1 MTAATLFILGAIV
14 ASFVGVI
21 VERVYT
27 GQSWLSSRS
36 RCDSCARE
44 LSPLDLVP
52 ILSWIVS
59 FGKCRSCEARI
70 SAMHLVWEVVLGS
83 VFLLGY
89 ITLGFSPLLLV
100 YLLFVSLLLFIVRYD
115 IRHTI
120 VPLLPSLV
128 LVLLG
133 GIYAYFGSSSLYEF
147 GSALLV
153 AGGVG
158 AFFFV
163 MHLVSFGK
171 AMGLGD
177 TPVAL
182 ALALFSF
189 PYAFSGLLFSFWI
202 GAVIGII
209 LLLLSKRRPT
219 MKREIPFVP
228 FLAVG
233 FLLAY
238 FVAWNPFHLIL

>member
-1 MTAATLFILGAIV
+1 MIALALFMLGAIV
-14 ASFVGVI
+14 ASFVGVV

-36 RCDSCARE
+36 RCDSCAKE

-52 ILSWIVS
+52 VFSWLLSL
-59 FGKCRSCEARI
+59 GTCRSCKARI
-70 SAMHLVWEVVLGS
+70 SVMHVVWEVVLGS
-83 VFLLGY
+83 VFVLGY
-89 ITLGFSPLLLV
+89 VALGLSYPLLV
-100 YLLFVSLLLFIVRYD
+100 YCLFVALLLFIVRYD
-115 IRHTI
+115 LRHTI
-120 VPLLPSLV
+120 VPLIPSLV
-128 LVLLG
+128 LVFLG
-133 GIYAYFGSSSLYEF
+133 GVYAYLGSATLYEF
-147 GSALLV
+147 GGALLI
-153 AGGVG
+153 AGGVS
-158 AFFFV
+158 AFFFL
-163 MHLVSFGK
+163 MYLLSFGK

-182 ALALFSF
+182 ALALFSY

-202 GAVIGII
+202 GAVIGIV
-209 LLLLSKRRPT
+209 LLLLSQGRPT

>member
-1 MTAATLFILGAIV
+1 MIAAAFFILGAII

-36 RCDSCARE
+36 RCDSCAKE
-44 LSPLDLVP
+44 LSPIDLVP
-52 ILSWIVS
+52 ILSWVLS

-70 SAMHLVWEVVLGS
+70 SAMHLLWELVLGG

-89 ITLGFSPLLLV
+89 ITLGLSLSLAA
-100 YLLFVSLLLFIVRYD
+100 YLFFVSLLLFVVRYD

-120 VPLLPSLV
+120 VPLLPSLL
-128 LVLLG
+128 LVFLG
-133 GIYAYFGSSSLYEF
+133 GLYAYLGSHTLYEF
-147 GSALLV
+147 GSALLI
-153 AGGVG
+153 AGGVSI
-158 AFFFV
+158 FFF
-163 MHLVSFGK
+163 LLYLFSSGR

-182 ALALFSF
+182 ALALFVY
-189 PYAFSGLLFSFWI
+189 PYAFSVLLFSFWI

-209 LLLLSKRRPT
+209 LLLLSQGQPT